1 MLSVKCSYSASQ
13 CINNKK
19 KKKQY
24 SELINCIYSFYL
36 FCNIINNNDRYNNI
50 VNLTTT
56 FRVNKLHLLIIFCN
70 RCR

>member
-36 FCNIINNNDRYNNI
+36 FCNIINNNDI
-50 VNLTTT
+50 
-56 FRVNKLHLLIIFCN
+56 
-70 RCR
+70 